1 MNVIAQLLIY
11 VVNYISGSLIEG
23 VRISD
28 VRVVF
33 VDIEKDVI
41 GEGELLGQD

>member
-11 VVNYISGSLIEG
+11 VVNYISRSLIEG

-33 VDIEKDVI
+33 VDIKKDVI